1 MISSMAI
8 YNDFERL
15 HFYRVLADIIQSSE
29 LEVAIS
35 DIYIR
40 ITLLLLNLNAATH
53 VLFALVRWRFSI
65 DRSR

>member
-1 MISSMAI
+1 MAI

-53 VLFALVRWRFSI
+53 DVLFALVR
-65 DRSR
+65 